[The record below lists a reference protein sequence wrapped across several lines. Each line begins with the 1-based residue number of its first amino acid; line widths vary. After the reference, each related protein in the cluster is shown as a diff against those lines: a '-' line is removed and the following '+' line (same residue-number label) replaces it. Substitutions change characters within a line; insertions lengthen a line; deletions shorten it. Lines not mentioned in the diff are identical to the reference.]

1 MTMSALT
8 PQNIKTLTDLLDK
21 RELTLQ
27 QEVRAAKEAEADRP
41 GAISPQVDDEVAGG
55 QEHLMRGIQ
64 HVELL
69 RDQEELREIE
79 NARERLAHGS
89 YGECVDC
96 TKDIPFA
103 RLQAQPMA
111 ARCIACQE
119 KYERT
124 HDPMPRYAA

>member
-1 MTMSALT
+1 MSALT
-8 PQNIKTLTDLLDK
+8 PQNIHTLSRLLDT
-21 RELTLQ
+21 RETTLQ
-27 QEVRAAKEAEADRP
+27 AEVRAAKEAEVDRP
-41 GAISPQVDDEVAGG
+41 SAVAKQVDDEVAGG

-69 RDQEELREIE
+69 RDQEELRDIE
-79 NARERLAHGS
+79 KARERLADGS
-89 YGECVDC
+89 YGECIDC
-96 TKDIPFA
+96 DKDIPFA

-124 HDPMPRYAA
+124 HDSMPRYAA

>member
-1 MTMSALT
+1 MSALT
-8 PQNIKTLTDLLDK
+8 TQNLDTLRQLLDT
-21 RELTLQ
+21 RETTLQ
-27 QEVRAAKEAEADRP
+27 AEVRAAKEAEADRP
-41 GAISPQVDDEVAGG
+41 GAVAKQVDDEVAGG

-79 NARERLAHGS
+79 GARERLVDGS

-96 TKDIPFA
+96 DKDIPFA
-103 RLQAQPMA
+103 RLKAQPMA

-124 HDPMPRYAA
+124 HSPLPRYAA

>member
-1 MTMSALT
+1 MSSLT
-8 PQNIKTLTDLLDK
+8 PEHIDTLRGLLDQ
-21 RELTLQ
+21 REATLRS
-27 QEVRAAKEAEADRP
+27 EVRAAKEAEADRP
-41 GAISPQVDDEVAGG
+41 GAIAPQVDDEVAGG

-79 NARERLAHGS
+79 RARERLADGS
-89 YGECVDC
+89 YGECVAC
-96 TKDIPFA
+96 GKGIPLA

-119 KYERT
+119 KYELT

>member
-1 MTMSALT
+1 MSALNAK
-8 PQNIKTLTDLLDK
+8 QIESLKGLLDK
-21 RELTLQ
+21 RETTLQ
-27 QEVRAAKEAEADRP
+27 AEVRAAKEAEAERP
-41 GAISPQVDDEVAGG
+41 SAIAKQADDEVAGG

-79 NARERLAHGS
+79 NARARLADGS

-96 TKDIPFA
+96 TKDIPVA

-111 ARCIACQE
+111 ARCTTCQE